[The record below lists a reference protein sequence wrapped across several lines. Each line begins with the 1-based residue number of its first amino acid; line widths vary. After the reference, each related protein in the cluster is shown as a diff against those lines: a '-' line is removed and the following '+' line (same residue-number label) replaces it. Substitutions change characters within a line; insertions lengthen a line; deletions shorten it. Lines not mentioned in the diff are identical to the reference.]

1 MTAPTRRSSSTSCKA
16 RTVNRHFS
24 KLSSP
29 RRIFGWIFLSLLLTG
44 CGGDKGPPPPCPAAV
59 LFPDARQMVRFNDQ
73 GRDLTDVLF
82 EARIEELALVC
93 DYSDGAIETELT
105 LRVLAIRGPAD
116 RARKAEIGYFVAI
129 AAQDRKILA
138 REEFRLGISF
148 PGNRT
153 RIFVVEELVPRIPL
167 KPGQSGADFLI
178 YVGLILTS
186 GELQF
191 NRAKR

>member
-1 MTAPTRRSSSTSCKA
+1 MTAPTRLSSVTSRRA
-16 RTVNRHFS
+16 RTVKRLFT
-24 KLSSP
+24 KQSSP
-29 RRIFGWIFLSLLLTG
+29 RRISGWILLSLLLTG
-44 CGGDKGPPPPCPAAV
+44 CGGDKGPPPPCPTAV
-59 LFPDARQMVRFNDQ
+59 LFPDARQIVRFNDR

-93 DYSDGAIETELT
+93 DYNDGAIEAEMT
-105 LRVLAIRGPAD
+105 LRILAIRGPAD

-129 AAQDRKILA
+129 ATQDRKILT
-138 REEFRLGISF
+138 REEFQLAIPF

-153 RIFVVEELVPRIPL
+153 RIVAVEELEPRIPL
-167 KPGQSGADFLI
+167 KPGQSGPDFLI
-178 YVGLILTS
+178 YVGFVLTS